1 VAERKPLYQS
11 PGQPGRRGFE
21 DLECYKLALY
31 VIAGVYKM
39 VKSLPPQEKFDLVV
53 QVRRS
58 SKSVTSNIAEGYGRY
73 HYLDSL
79 YKYSIGR
86 GELNET
92 LSHIINAKI
101 LEYIDQETFEFT
113 RLSVRQSKHLM
124 AISLTFDDSAL
135 ALRNMV
141 IKKSAKSRQNTM

>member
-1 VAERKPLYQS
+1 MGVAERKPLYQS

-58 SKSVTSNIAEGYGRY
+58 
-73 HYLDSL
+73 
-79 YKYSIGR
+79 
-86 GELNET
+86 
-92 LSHIINAKI
+92 
-101 LEYIDQETFEFT
+101 
-113 RLSVRQSKHLM
+113 
-124 AISLTFDDSAL
+124 
-135 ALRNMV
+135 
-141 IKKSAKSRQNTM
+141 